1 MKKLGKRVVFCL
13 LLVSLAWCGTL
24 IADRQLLD
32 RQLVR
37 LHVAAASDTPE
48 DQRNQVLVRDAIV
61 ESLTKG
67 LQDTSDPSLA
77 RDYIEKTLPGL
88 REIAAAALRSVGC
101 DDAVAVWLGEEAADA
116 GVWEDFSLPAGIYDT
131 LRVTIGRGTGESRW
145 YVVCPVGEGDSGDF
159 PESLYDALREGGG
172 HKIRFFL
179 LDVLG
184 RLEQILRRE

>member
-24 IADRQLLD
+24 IADRQLLN

-61 ESLTKG
+61 DSLTKG
-67 LQDTSDPSLA
+67 LQDVADPALA
-77 RDYIEKTLPGL
+77 RDYIEKTLPKL

-101 DDAVAVWLGEEAADA
+101 DDAVAVWLGEEAADERSW
-116 GVWEDFSLPAGIYDT
+116 GDFSLPAGIYDT
-131 LRVTIGRGTGESRW
+131 LRVTIGRGTGESQW
-145 YVVCPVGEGDSGDF
+145 CVVCPAGEGDSGSF
-159 PESLYDALREGGG
+159 PESLYDALREGGN

-179 LDVLG
+179 LNMLG
-184 RLEQILRRE
+184 RLEQLFRRE